1 MPLQQPIRAK
11 RVEDRPDEHY
21 WGIPNRDLTED
32 DYRALSNEERE
43 LVRSSGL
50 WTVKTDEQMKPAIE
64 RVERA
69 AERATEATARAEA
82 LAERE
87 GGTD

>member
-11 RVEDRPDEHY
+11 RVEERPDEHY

-32 DYRALSNEERE
+32 EYRALSNEQRE
-43 LVRSSGL
+43 LIRGSGL
-50 WTVKTDEQMKPAIE
+50 WDVKTDEQMKPAVE
-64 RVERA
+64 RTERA

-82 LAERE
+82 RAERE
-87 GGTD
+87 GSAD